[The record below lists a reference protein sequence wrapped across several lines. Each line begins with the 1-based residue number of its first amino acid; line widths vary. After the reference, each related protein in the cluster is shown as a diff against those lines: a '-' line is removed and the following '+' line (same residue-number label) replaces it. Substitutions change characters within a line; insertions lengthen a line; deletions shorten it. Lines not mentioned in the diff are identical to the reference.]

1 MTAER
6 QVRFWLIGLVLCLI
20 ALYLLRSVLL
30 PFVAGVAVAY
40 LLDPICDRLERAGC
54 SRVIATCIVT
64 GGFVAITATLLVLIV
79 PLIQVQLIDLVTRL
93 PDLLAAVQRWATPLW
108 VTFEERFG
116 AGQIDELRQGL
127 SGQLGNIFRWVGV
140 ALQQILTSGLALF
153 NILSLVFITPIVA
166 FYLLRD
172 WDRLVARIDDW
183 LPRQHA
189 PVIREQARL
198 IDRTLAGYA
207 RGQAT
212 VCLILGTFYATALSL
227 AGLDFG
233 LAVGLMTGVLSFI
246 PFVGT
251 ITGFVAS
258 MGLAIAQFTGL
269 PGGTDWLSIGL
280 VAGIFVVGQVVEGN
294 FLTPKLV
301 GDRIGLHPVW
311 VIFSLLAGGALFGFV
326 GVLLGLPAAA
336 VVGVLTRFGLT
347 RYMASNLYHGGSPPP
362 EDRPTPLLPSPAR
375 NEPPSGN

>member
-6 QVRFWLIGLVLCLI
+6 QLRFWLIGLALFLI
-20 ALYLLRSVLL
+20 ALYLLRGVLL

-40 LLDPICDRLERAGC
+40 LLDPVCDRLERAGC
-54 SRVIATCIVT
+54 SRLIATCIVT
-64 GGFVAITATLLVLIV
+64 GGFVAVAAALLVLIV
-79 PLIQVQLIDLVTRL
+79 PLIQGQIVDLVNRL
-93 PDLLAAVQRWATPLW
+93 PDVLAAVQRWAAPLW
-108 VTFEERFG
+108 VTFEEKFG

-127 SGQLGNIFRWVGV
+127 SGQLGNIFRWVGG

-172 WDRLVARIDDW
+172 WDRLVAGLDSW
-183 LPRQHA
+183 LPRRHA

-198 IDRTLAGYA
+198 IDQTLAGYA

-233 LAVGLMTGVLSFI
+233 LAVGLITGVLSFI

-280 VAGIFVVGQVVEGN
+280 VAGIFVIGQVVEGN

-311 VIFSLLAGGALFGFV
+311 VIFALLAGGALFGFV

-347 RYMASNLYHGGSPPP
+347 RYMASHLYHGGLPPP
-362 EDRPTPLLPSPAR
+362 ETPLLPAPSAQS
-375 NEPPSGN
+375 EPPPSV

>member
-6 QVRFWLIGLVLCLI
+6 QIRFWLVGLLLFLV
-20 ALYLLRSVLL
+20 ALYLLRGVLL
-30 PFVAGVAVAY
+30 PFVAGIAIAY
-40 LLDPICDRLERAGC
+40 LLDPICDRLEKAGC
-54 SRVIATCIVT
+54 SRTLATCIVT
-64 GGFVAITATLLVLIV
+64 AAFVIVAVALVLLIA
-79 PLIQVQLIDLVTRL
+79 PLIQGQVIDLISRL
-93 PDLLAAVQRWATPLW
+93 PDMVASVQRWAAPLLATIEQR
-108 VTFEERFG
+108 VGSEQIAELQKALG
-116 AGQIDELRQGL
+116 GQVGGIV
-127 SGQLGNIFRWVGV
+127 RWIGG
-140 ALQQILTSGLALF
+140 ALQQVLTGGLALF
-153 NILSLVFITPIVA
+153 NILSLIFITPIVT

-172 WDRLVARIDDW
+172 WDRLVARIEDW
-183 LPRQHA
+183 LPRRHA

-198 IDRTLAGYA
+198 IDATLAGFA

-212 VCLILGTFYATALSL
+212 VCLILGVFYSAALSL

-269 PGGTDWLSIGL
+269 PDGTDWLSIGL
-280 VAGIFVVGQVVEGN
+280 VAGIFIVGQVVEGN

-311 VIFSLLAGGALFGFV
+311 VIFALLAGGALFGFV

-336 VVGVLTRFGLT
+336 VIGVLIRFGIG
-347 RYMASNLYHGGSPPP
+347 RYMASPLYHGGLPPSQGEPPP
-362 EDRPTPLLPSPAR
+362 
-375 NEPPSGN
+375 GG

>member
-6 QVRFWLIGLVLCLI
+6 QMRFWLIGLALFLI
-20 ALYLLRSVLL
+20 ALYLLRGMLL
-30 PFVAGVAVAY
+30 PFVAGIAVAY
-40 LLDPICDRLERAGC
+40 LLDPVCDRLERAGC
-54 SRVIATCIVT
+54 SRIVATCIVT
-64 GGFVAITATLLVLIV
+64 GGFVIVAAALFVLMV
-79 PLIQVQLIDLVTRL
+79 PLIQGQIVDLANRS
-93 PDLLAAVQRWATPLW
+93 PALLSAVQRWATPLLA
-108 VTFEERFG
+108 TFEEHFG
-116 AGQIDELRQGL
+116 SGQIDELRKSL
-127 SGQLGNIFRWVGV
+127 SSHIGGILGWVGS
-140 ALQQILTSGLALF
+140 ALQQILTSGLVLV
-153 NILSLVFITPIVA
+153 NLLSLIFITPIVA

-172 WDRLVARIDDW
+172 WDRLVARLDSW
-183 LPRQHA
+183 LPRRHA
-189 PVIREQARL
+189 AVIREEARL
-198 IDRTLAGYA
+198 IDQTLAGFA

-212 VCLILGTFYATALSL
+212 VCLILGTFYAAALSL

-280 VAGIFVVGQVVEGN
+280 VAGIFVIGQAVEGN

-311 VIFSLLAGGALFGFV
+311 VIFALLAGGALFGFV

-347 RYMASNLYHGGSPPP
+347 RYMASQLYHGGLPPPP
-362 EDRPTPLLPSPAR
+362 ETPLLPPPAQDER
-375 NEPPSGN
+375 PPAT